1 MKNFN
6 EIIGLMREH
15 GISVPDE
22 KVYIKINNAKENSI
36 SILSQFCE
44 NPIWQPEYDNICEWL
59 TSNNGKGLFLYG
71 DCGRGKTIWGKYVIP
86 AMLLYFHNKVVKTY
100 SIQEMNN
107 DIDEILKRKL
117 IMLDDIGTEDMMV
130 RYGEKRLAFAEIVDM
145 AEKQSKLLIVTSNL
159 NADELRVKYGERVID
174 RIKGTMH
181 RVLFKGSSLRK

>member
-44 NPIWQPEYDNICEWL
+44 NPIWQPEYDSICEWL

-117 IMLDDIGTEDMMV
+117 IMLDDIGTEDIMV